1 MKKAIQQAP
10 LTCCLVGV
18 CVLVYLL
25 EELAGGA
32 TNSATLLNLGANYG
46 PFVRAG
52 QWWRVFTAAFLHI
65 GLTHLFLNMMVLYY
79 LGRTIEELT
88 GHLRM
93 AVIYLVSVLMG
104 NLVSVAVQ
112 PVTISAGASTG
123 IFGLFGA
130 FLFMGSEFR
139 QYPALRGLA
148 RQYLILVIINLV
160 YDLIAP
166 GIDIFGH
173 LGGLVGGFL
182 ACALVGVPTLGEI
195 HLRKRFLGGTI
206 LVLGFVLLGKV
217 VFFQV

>member
-1 MKKAIQQAP
+1 M
-10 LTCCLVGV
+10 VGV

-46 PFVRAG
+46 PFVRVG

-93 AVIYLVSVLMG
+93 AVIYLVSILMG

-130 FLFMGSEFR
+130 FLFMGSEF
-139 QYPALRGLA
+139 

-217 VFFQV
+217 VFFQG

>member
-1 MKKAIQQAP
+1 M
-10 LTCCLVGV
+10 VGV

-93 AVIYLVSVLMG
+93 AVIYLVSILMG

-130 FLFMGSEFR
+130 FLFMGSEF
-139 QYPALRGLA
+139 

-217 VFFQV
+217 VFFQG

>member
-93 AVIYLVSVLMG
+93 AVIYLVSILMG

-160 YDLIAP
+160 YDVIAP

-173 LGGLVGGFL
+173 LGGQVGGF
-182 ACALVGVPTLGEI
+182 
-195 HLRKRFLGGTI
+195 
-206 LVLGFVLLGKV
+206 
-217 VFFQV
+217 